1 MSESSGWHGWAGL
14 TAESGNW
21 LLFDRYII
29 PVALDLFTKQHVMP
43 QKAPRKKEGVKAEG
57 LQRGE
62 VPLCTDIA
70 ALWEQSREAGRVGS
84 WGPRGRAPMS
94 WHFLWDPPLGPQQQ
108 KLPLSRVGGLGSSS
122 SEAQALEVFW
132 WEGPCLGHRGKKG
145 HAAHRGT
152 PQEVGEQSRAAEP
165 GCPDAH
171 QHTGIHLKGVSE
183 V

>member
-1 MSESSGWHGWAGL
+1 M
-14 TAESGNW
+14 
-21 LLFDRYII
+21 
-29 PVALDLFTKQHVMP
+29 MP

-108 KLPLSRVGGLGSSS
+108 KLPLSRAGGLGSSS